1 MHVLILNVN
10 LVVIGTLAKTLDGKS
25 NDIFSRQRLAVQN
38 LILLDLRKFLIW
50 WRTGCYCER
59 ESDAEACVGRLF
71 IQYQEVMIVDA
82 GMDGGFPVFLQPV
95 LNHHYRFPG
104 KNLNFLLKNI
114 PTPERGF
121 VE

>member
-50 WRTGCYCER
+50 RRTGCYCER

-82 GMDGGFPVFLQPV
+82 GMDSACSGVLQTV
-95 LNHHYRFPG
+95 LNDHYRLAG
-104 KNLNFLLKNI
+104 KK
-114 PTPERGF
+114 P
-121 VE
+121 